1 MCWALTVLFL
11 LGGIALLYYGAEWLL
26 KGSVSIA
33 AKLGVPSL
41 LIGLT
46 LVSFATS
53 APELVVSTCAAFSG
67 NGDIATGNVAGSNIC
82 NIGLILGLSAM
93 LAPMKVQRQLLRFDV
108 PVLITGSLLFAGV
121 GLSCGGFGR
130 ISGSIFLM
138 LMLLYL
144 LWSIRYSRQS
154 KQEETPG
161 MTECLKKPLS
171 IPTAIALTLCG
182 IAALTGGAHLLVRGS
197 IAIGQALQ
205 IRDAVIG
212 LTIIA
217 IGTSLPE
224 LATSV
229 VAAMRKEADIAIGN
243 VIGSNIFN
251 IFTIMGI
258 APLIQPIQTVS
269 INWGDWSV
277 MLLFAILLYPVMR
290 TRMEMSRK
298 EGILLFTLF
307 TGYMIWIVCTAK

>member
-1 MCWALTVLFL
+1 
-11 LGGIALLYYGAEWLL
+11 
-26 KGSVSIA
+26 
-33 AKLGVPSL
+33 
-41 LIGLT
+41 
-46 LVSFATS
+46 
-53 APELVVSTCAAFSG
+53 
-67 NGDIATGNVAGSNIC
+67 
-82 NIGLILGLSAM
+82 
-93 LAPMKVQRQLLRFDV
+93 
-108 PVLITGSLLFAGV
+108 
-121 GLSCGGFGR
+121 
-130 ISGSIFLM
+130 
-138 LMLLYL
+138 
-144 LWSIRYSRQS
+144 
-154 KQEETPG
+154 

-269 INWGDWSV
+269 INWVDWSV